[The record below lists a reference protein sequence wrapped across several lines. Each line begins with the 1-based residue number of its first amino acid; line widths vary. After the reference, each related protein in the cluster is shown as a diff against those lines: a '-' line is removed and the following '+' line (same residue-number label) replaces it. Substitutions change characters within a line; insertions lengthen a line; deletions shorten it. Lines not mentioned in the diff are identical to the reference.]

1 MSYWRYEELDNGR
14 SSEHSQYGGR
24 VVSNFYGGRDPRAFQ
39 DWLDALEDF
48 FGWIGSSPNRKVHFV
63 KMALKGE
70 AYEWW
75 HSVEEYHHRL
85 RLPPIAD
92 WEEMKFKLKEKYGD
106 NCYIQQQRDSALIHA
121 LNQVRLC
128 TARLD
133 DGFTRIFSGKAQP
146 SITDLH
152 KPQQTKTQPS
162 LISKPLSKNNR
173 AFSLPIAPPPPIPT
187 NQTNTQTQSEAPSD
201 IPSQPL
207 CANISPK
214 GSDFVTQTQP
224 QNSKFLAHPILS
236 TPKIPQISTTPAPSC
251 PSIQHLSTTHTTGI
265 SDTPASTPTTNIVV
279 HAVHHKPP
287 NTPIHPKSTTSVQEH
302 NETEASTQ
310 IQKEIPSENP
320 KQPPLIPLPRNPQPP
335 PIPKSIPTVER
346 PTIRTQQTT
355 ITLEF
360 LSLPRPTSPP
370 LPPKDPQK
378 GLTWSSGNQPNT
390 LSLTRD
396 FLGVSKNHKKNY
408 DSTDR
413 FLYQPKIVLRP
424 VLRRSAPPTATLS
437 LARPPIHRTM
447 SGCFPSAQ
455 YLAFTKRLGCATPA
469 ERHGRRIFVPYAW
482 LKKRK
487 KKKIK
492 EEE

>member
-162 LISKPLSKNNR
+162 LISKPLELSVCQ
-173 AFSLPIAPPPPIPT
+173 SLHHP
-187 NQTNTQTQSEAPSD
+187 QS
-201 IPSQPL
+201 
-207 CANISPK
+207 
-214 GSDFVTQTQP
+214 
-224 QNSKFLAHPILS
+224 
-236 TPKIPQISTTPAPSC
+236 PQI
-251 PSIQHLSTTHTTGI
+251 
-265 SDTPASTPTTNIVV
+265 
-279 HAVHHKPP
+279 
-287 NTPIHPKSTTSVQEH
+287 
-302 NETEASTQ
+302 
-310 IQKEIPSENP
+310 
-320 KQPPLIPLPRNPQPP
+320 KQ
-335 PIPKSIPTVER
+335 IPKPKAK
-346 PTIRTQQTT
+346 PHQT
-355 ITLEF
+355 F
-360 LSLPRPTSPP
+360 RHNHCAPTSH
-370 LPPKDPQK
+370 QK
-378 GLTWSSGNQPNT
+378 VQT
-390 LSLTRD
+390 L
-396 FLGVSKNHKKNY
+396 
-408 DSTDR
+408 
-413 FLYQPKIVLRP
+413 
-424 VLRRSAPPTATLS
+424 
-437 LARPPIHRTM
+437 
-447 SGCFPSAQ
+447 
-455 YLAFTKRLGCATPA
+455 
-469 ERHGRRIFVPYAW
+469 
-482 LKKRK
+482 
-487 KKKIK
+487 
-492 EEE
+492 